1 MNGTR
6 RAVGRRGGYPG
17 RAPRGWDRFALKRI
31 AAVVALVA
39 LLAAGCG
46 EGVDWPTTSQ
56 ATTTTVGETTTSTTG
71 ATTST
76 TSTTAVTTT
85 SLAGGDAG
93 DVEADIAGL
102 ITATEELRGRR
113 FLEPVEVTV
122 VSPEEMA
129 ARIRSDIQEEM
140 DPQDIAVEQA
150 FARLLGIL
158 PTEVDLATA
167 VEDLYAEQVV
177 GFYDGDTGELVVAS
191 GEELT
196 PLGRTIVI
204 HELIHAL
211 ADQHFGMSA
220 TLDELVEAGRYH
232 EAAALQALA
241 EGDAT
246 YFQLVYLQQL
256 APDDQVQALLESLQA
271 DTTVLDSLPDW
282 FGEDLAFPY
291 EWGFGFV
298 ERLVAEG
305 GAAAVD
311 QAYAHIPTT
320 VEQIM
325 HPTAY
330 FTLEPA
336 RPVAL
341 PATALEGYEVV
352 EEGEFG
358 EWNLMLY
365 LLEGVSDGDATI
377 AAGGWGGDAYRLH
390 WNGSEVAFAYLYE
403 GDTPRDATE
412 LAAALVDSLRA
423 NMAVGAPV
431 TDEAVGTTL
440 LEGSDFAFIQRVGAQ
455 VLVVVAGDPG
465 VGRALVGALQLP
477 PED

>member
-1 MNGTR
+1 M
-6 RAVGRRGGYPG
+6 P
-17 RAPRGWDRFALKRI
+17 KRLV
-31 AAVVALVA
+31 AVVAVVW

-46 EGVDWPTTSQ
+46 EAMEWPST
-56 ATTTTVGETTTSTTG
+56 TTTSTTTAG
-71 ATTST
+71 ST
-76 TSTTAVTTT
+76 TSITAATTTTTATTTT
-85 SLAGGDAG
+85 SATTTSVPGGEVG
-93 DVEADIAGL
+93 DVGTEIQSL

-122 VSPEEMA
+122 ISPAEMA
-129 ARIRSDIQEEM
+129 ERIRANLQEEIKPE
-140 DPQDIAVEQA
+140 DVAVEQA
-150 FARLLGIL
+150 FTRLLGIL
-158 PTEVDLATA
+158 PAEVDLGAA

-177 GFYDGDTGELVVAS
+177 GFYDGDTKELVVAS
-191 GEELT
+191 GEELS
-196 PLGRTIVI
+196 PLARTVVV
-204 HELIHAL
+204 HELVHAL

-220 TLDELVEAGRYH
+220 TLDGLLEEGRWD

-246 YFQLVYLQQL
+246 YFQMVYLQQL
-256 APDDQVQALLESLQA
+256 PADEQVQALMESLQA

-311 QAYAHIPTT
+311 QAYTHLPTT

-330 FTLEPA
+330 FSLEPA
-336 RPVAL
+336 RPVTL
-341 PATALEGYEVV
+341 PATALEGYEAY

-365 LLEGVSDGDATI
+365 LLGGVSDGVATI
-377 AAGGWGGDAYRLH
+377 AAGGWGGDAYRLL
-390 WNGSEVAFAYLYE
+390 WNGTDVAFAYLFE
-403 GDTPRDATE
+403 GDSPRDAGE
-412 LAAALVDSLRA
+412 LADALVESLGA
-423 NMAVGAPV
+423 NMAVGSAS
-431 TDEAVGTTL
+431 TNAEAGTTV
-440 LEGSDFAFIQRVGAQ
+440 LEDADYAFVQEVGSQ

-465 VGRALVGALQLP
+465 MGRDLVGTLQLP
-477 PED
+477 PQD

>member
-1 MNGTR
+1 
-6 RAVGRRGGYPG
+6 V
-17 RAPRGWDRFALKRI
+17 KRI
-31 AAVVALVA
+31 AALLALALVT
-39 LLAAGCG
+39 AGCG
-46 EGVDWPTTSQ
+46 EAMEWPSTTPPP
-56 ATTTTVGETTTSTTG
+56 TTSTTG
-71 ATTST
+71 ATTT
-76 TSTTAVTTT
+76 TSTTAATTTSTATTT

-93 DVEADIAGL
+93 DPGDDIQAL
-102 ITATEELRGRR
+102 IAATEELRGRR

-122 VSPEEMA
+122 ISAEEMA
-129 ARIRSDIQEEM
+129 ERIRADLQEELQPE
-140 DPQDIAVEQA
+140 DVAVEGA

-158 PTEVDLATA
+158 PTEVDLGAA

-191 GEELT
+191 GETLT
-196 PLGRTIVI
+196 ALGRTIVI

-220 TLDELVEAGRYH
+220 ALDALVEAERYH

-246 YFQLVYLQQL
+246 YFQMVYLQQL
-256 APDDQVQALLESLQA
+256 PPDQQVEALIESLQA
-271 DTTVLDSLPDW
+271 DTSVLDSLPDW

-291 EWGFGFV
+291 EQGFGFV

-305 GAAAVD
+305 GTAAVD
-311 QAYAHIPTT
+311 QAYTHLPAT

-325 HPTAY
+325 HPNAY

-336 RPVAL
+336 RAVEL
-341 PATALEGYEVV
+341 PATALEGYEVF

-358 EWNLMLY
+358 EWNLALY
-365 LLEGVSDGDATI
+365 LLEGVSDGVAAI
-377 AAGGWGGDAYRLH
+377 ASGGWGGDAYRLH
-390 WNGSEVAFAYLYE
+390 WNGTDIAFAYLFE

-423 NMAVGAPV
+423 NMAVSAPV
-431 TDEAVGTTL
+431 TDEGAGTAE
-440 LEGSDFAFIQRVGAQ
+440 LEGSDYAFVQSVGDR

-465 VGRALVGALQLP
+465 MGRALVETLRLP

>member
-1 MNGTR
+1 M
-6 RAVGRRGGYPG
+6 P
-17 RAPRGWDRFALKRI
+17 KRI
-31 AAVVALVA
+31 VAVVALIWLV
-39 LLAAGCG
+39 AAGCG
-46 EGVDWPTTSQ
+46 EALEWPSTTAPTSTTTAGSTTSST
-56 ATTTTVGETTTSTTG
+56 ATTTTTAGTTTSVPGDEASDMG
-71 ATTST
+71 AEIQS
-76 TSTTAVTTT
+76 
-85 SLAGGDAG
+85 
-93 DVEADIAGL
+93 L

-113 FLEPVEVTV
+113 FLEPVEVAV
-122 VSPEEMA
+122 ISPEEMA
-129 ARIRSDIQEEM
+129 ERVRANLQEELQPE
-140 DPQDIAVEQA
+140 DVAVEQA

-158 PTEVDLATA
+158 PAEVDLAAA
-167 VEDLYAEQVV
+167 VEDLYVEQVV

-196 PLGRTIVI
+196 PLGRTVVV
-204 HELIHAL
+204 HELVHAL

-220 TLDELVEAGRYH
+220 TLDGLLEEGRWD

-246 YFQLVYLQQL
+246 YFQMVYLQQL
-256 APDDQVQALLESLQA
+256 PADEQVQAVLESLQA

-311 QAYAHIPTT
+311 QAYTHLPTT

-330 FTLEPA
+330 FSLEPA
-336 RPVAL
+336 RAVTL
-341 PATALEGYEVV
+341 PATALEGYEVY

-365 LLEGVSDGDATI
+365 LLGGVSDGVATI
-377 AAGGWGGDAYRLH
+377 AAGGWGGDAYRIH
-390 WNGSEVAFAYLYE
+390 WNGTDIAFAYLFE
-403 GDTPRDATE
+403 GDSPRDATE
-412 LAAALVDSLRA
+412 LAGALVESLGA
-423 NMAVGAPV
+423 NMAVGSPV
-431 TDEAVGTTL
+431 VDAEAGTTV
-440 LEGSDFAFIQRVGAQ
+440 LEDADYAFVQEVGSQ

-465 VGRALVGALQLP
+465 VGRALVGTLQLP
-477 PED
+477 PKD

>member
-1 MNGTR
+1 M
-6 RAVGRRGGYPG
+6 
-17 RAPRGWDRFALKRI
+17 KRI
-31 AAVVALVA
+31 AAVLAAAV

-46 EGVDWPTTSQ
+46 EAIEWPSTTPVTSTTAASTTSTM
-56 ATTTTVGETTTSTTG
+56 AGTSTTAEPTTTVATTTSTP
-71 ATTST
+71 
-76 TSTTAVTTT
+76 
-85 SLAGGDAG
+85 GGDAG
-93 DVEADIAGL
+93 DLGDEVQALIA
-102 ITATEELRGRR
+102 ATEELRGRR

-122 VSPEEMA
+122 ISPEEMA
-129 ARIRSDIQEEM
+129 ARIRADLQEELE
-140 DPQDIAVEQA
+140 PEEVAVETA

-158 PTEVDLATA
+158 PAEVDLAA
-167 VEDLYAEQVV
+167 AIEDLYAEQVV
-177 GFYDGDTGELVVAS
+177 GFYDGDTGELVVAA

-204 HELIHAL
+204 HELLHAL

-220 TLDELVEAGRYH
+220 TLDALVEAERWH

-246 YFQLVYLQQL
+246 YFQMVYLQQMS
-256 APDDQVQALLESLQA
+256 ADEQVRALLESLQA

-291 EWGFGFV
+291 EKGFAFV

-311 QAYAHIPTT
+311 QAYTHLPTT

-336 RPVAL
+336 RPVVL
-341 PATALEGYEVV
+341 PATALEGYEVF
-352 EEGEFG
+352 EEGAFG

-365 LLEGVSDGDATI
+365 LLEGVDDGVATI
-377 AAGGWGGDAYRLH
+377 ASGGWGGDAYRLH
-390 WNGSEVAFAYLYE
+390 WNGTDVAFAYLFE

-412 LAAALVDSLRA
+412 LAAAVADSLHAR
-423 NMAVGAPV
+423 MAVGAPV
-431 TDEAVGTTL
+431 TNEEAGTTRM
-440 LEGSDFAFIQRVGAQ
+440 EGSDYAFVQIVGAQ

-465 VGRALVGALQLP
+465 VGAALAGALQLP

>member
-1 MNGTR
+1 M
-6 RAVGRRGGYPG
+6 P
-17 RAPRGWDRFALKRI
+17 KRI
-31 AAVVALVA
+31 VAVVALIWLV
-39 LLAAGCG
+39 AAGCG
-46 EGVDWPTTSQ
+46 EALEWPSTTAPTSTTTAGSTTSST
-56 ATTTTVGETTTSTTG
+56 ATTTTTAGTTSSVPGGEASDMG
-71 ATTST
+71 AEIQS
-76 TSTTAVTTT
+76 
-85 SLAGGDAG
+85 
-93 DVEADIAGL
+93 L

-113 FLEPVEVTV
+113 FLEPVEVAV
-122 VSPEEMA
+122 ISPEEMA
-129 ARIRSDIQEEM
+129 ERVRANLQEELQPE
-140 DPQDIAVEQA
+140 DVAVEQA

-158 PTEVDLATA
+158 PAEVDLAAA
-167 VEDLYAEQVV
+167 VEDLYVEQVV

-196 PLGRTIVI
+196 PLGRTVVV
-204 HELIHAL
+204 HELVHAL
-211 ADQHFGMSA
+211 TDQHFGMSA
-220 TLDELVEAGRYH
+220 TLDGLLEEGRWD

-246 YFQLVYLQQL
+246 YFQMVYLQQL
-256 APDDQVQALLESLQA
+256 PADEQVQAVLESLQA

-311 QAYAHIPTT
+311 QAYTHLPTT

-330 FTLEPA
+330 FSLEPA
-336 RPVAL
+336 RAVTL
-341 PATALEGYEVV
+341 PATALEGYEVY

-365 LLEGVSDGDATI
+365 LLGGVSDGVATI
-377 AAGGWGGDAYRLH
+377 AAGGWGGDAYRIH
-390 WNGSEVAFAYLYE
+390 WNGTDIAFAYLFE
-403 GDTPRDATE
+403 GDSPRDATE
-412 LAAALVDSLRA
+412 LAGALVESLGA
-423 NMAVGAPV
+423 NMAVGSPV
-431 TDEAVGTTL
+431 VDAEAGTTV
-440 LEGSDFAFIQRVGAQ
+440 LEDADYAFVQEVGSQ

-465 VGRALVGALQLP
+465 VGRALVGTLQLP
-477 PED
+477 PKD

>member
-1 MNGTR
+1 M
-6 RAVGRRGGYPG
+6 P
-17 RAPRGWDRFALKRI
+17 KRI
-31 AAVVALVA
+31 VAVVALIWLV
-39 LLAAGCG
+39 AAGCG
-46 EGVDWPTTSQ
+46 EALEWPSTTAPTSTTTAGSTTSST
-56 ATTTTVGETTTSTTG
+56 ATTTTTAGTTSSVPGGEASDMG
-71 ATTST
+71 AEIQS
-76 TSTTAVTTT
+76 
-85 SLAGGDAG
+85 
-93 DVEADIAGL
+93 L

-113 FLEPVEVTV
+113 FLEPVEVAV
-122 VSPEEMA
+122 ISPEEMA
-129 ARIRSDIQEEM
+129 ERVRANLQEELQPE
-140 DPQDIAVEQA
+140 DVAVEQA

-158 PTEVDLATA
+158 PAEVDLAAA
-167 VEDLYAEQVV
+167 VEDLYVEQVV

-196 PLGRTIVI
+196 PLGRTVVV
-204 HELIHAL
+204 HELVHAL

-220 TLDELVEAGRYH
+220 TLDGLLEEGRWD

-246 YFQLVYLQQL
+246 YFQMVYLQQL
-256 APDDQVQALLESLQA
+256 PADEQVQAVLESLQA

-311 QAYAHIPTT
+311 QAYTHLPTT

-330 FTLEPA
+330 FSLEPA
-336 RPVAL
+336 RAVTL
-341 PATALEGYEVV
+341 PATALEGYEVY

-365 LLEGVSDGDATI
+365 LLGGVSDGVATI
-377 AAGGWGGDAYRLH
+377 AAGGWGGDAYRIH
-390 WNGSEVAFAYLYE
+390 WNGTDIAFAYLFE
-403 GDTPRDATE
+403 GDSPRDATE
-412 LAAALVDSLRA
+412 LAGALVESLGA
-423 NMAVGAPV
+423 NMAVGSPV
-431 TDEAVGTTL
+431 VDAEAGTTV
-440 LEGSDFAFIQRVGAQ
+440 LEDADYAFVQEVGSQ

-465 VGRALVGALQLP
+465 VGRALVGTLQLP
-477 PED
+477 PKD

>member
-1 MNGTR
+1 M
-6 RAVGRRGGYPG
+6 
-17 RAPRGWDRFALKRI
+17 I
-31 AAVVALVA
+31 
-39 LLAAGCG
+39 
-46 EGVDWPTTSQ
+46 
-56 ATTTTVGETTTSTTG
+56 
-71 ATTST
+71 
-76 TSTTAVTTT
+76 
-85 SLAGGDAG
+85 
-93 DVEADIAGL
+93 
-102 ITATEELRGRR
+102 
-113 FLEPVEVTV
+113 
-122 VSPEEMA
+122 SPEEMA
-129 ARIRSDIQEEM
+129 ERIRADLEEELQPE
-140 DPQDIAVEQA
+140 DVAVEQA

-158 PTEVDLATA
+158 PTDVDLGAA
-167 VEDLYAEQVV
+167 IEDLYAEQVV

-191 GEELT
+191 GETLT
-196 PLGRTIVI
+196 ALGRTIVV

-211 ADQHFGMSA
+211 TDQHFGMSA
-220 TLDELVEAGRYH
+220 ALDELVEAKRYH

-246 YFQLVYLQQL
+246 YFQMVYLQQL
-256 APDDQVQALLESLQA
+256 PADQQVEALIESLQA
-271 DTTVLDSLPDW
+271 DTSVLDSLPDW

-291 EWGFGFV
+291 EEGFAFV

-305 GAAAVD
+305 GTAAVD
-311 QAYAHIPTT
+311 QAYTHLPTT

-330 FTLEPA
+330 STLEPA
-336 RPVAL
+336 RPVEL
-341 PATALEGYEVV
+341 PATALEGYEVY

-365 LLEGVSDGDATI
+365 LLEGIGDGEAAI

-390 WNGSEVAFAYLYE
+390 WNGTDVAFAYLFD

-423 NMAVGAPV
+423 NMAVSAPV
-431 TDEAVGTTL
+431 TDEEAGTAV
-440 LEGSDFAFIQRVGAQ
+440 LEGSDYAFVQKVGDR

-465 VGRALVGALQLP
+465 VGRALVEALRLP